1 MFRLYVALILVAE
14 VFFLSTLPFIAPEIP
29 FWMFFAAL
37 PVTLVIAY
45 GIYRARN
52 SASFRMR
59 RLSPDEITGYRPRS
73 APDDGADERK
83 SSPEELSRL
92 IVERTAEIR
101 RTLTESPSE
110 IRIEMCALGYRACVN
125 DMISLTHLTNEELEN
140 AGLLRRLVLR
150 RARKKATDALT
161 ATRQALPQS
170 ALRATHQE
178 QQ

>member
-1 MFRLYVALILVAE
+1 MYRLYVALILVAE
-14 VFFLSTLPFIAPEIP
+14 IFFLAILPFVAPGVPI
-29 FWMFFAAL
+29 WIFFAIL
-37 PVTLVIAY
+37 PLTLVVAY
-45 GIYRARN
+45 AIHRVRN

-59 RLSPDEITGYRPRS
+59 RLSPEEITRYS
-73 APDDGADERK
+73 AARGPSVETGIQN

-110 IRIEMCALGYRACVN
+110 VRIEMCALGYRACVN
-125 DMISLTHLTNEELEN
+125 DMISLTHLSNEELPN
-140 AGLLRRLVLR
+140 AGFLRRLALR

-161 ATRQALPQS
+161 ATREALPQS

>member
-1 MFRLYVALILVAE
+1 MYRLYVALILVAE
-14 VFFLSTLPFIAPEIP
+14 ISFLAVLPFVAPGIP
-29 FWMFFAAL
+29 MWISLAIL
-37 PVTLVIAY
+37 PLTLVAAY
-45 GIYRARN
+45 AIHRIRN
-52 SASFRMR
+52 SAAYRMR
-59 RLSPDEITGYRPRS
+59 RLSPDEITHYDSPSESGVENGEED
-73 APDDGADERK
+73 AT
-83 SSPEELSRL
+83 PEELSRL

-125 DMISLTHLTNEELEN
+125 DMISLTHLSNEEFPN
-140 AGLLRRLVLR
+140 AGFLRRIALL

-161 ATRQALPQS
+161 ATRKALPQS

>member
-1 MFRLYVALILVAE
+1 MYRLYVALILVAE
-14 VFFLSTLPFIAPEIP
+14 VVFLAVLLFVAPGVPVWI
-29 FWMFFAAL
+29 FFAVL
-37 PVTLVIAY
+37 PLTLVAAY
-45 GIYRARN
+45 TIHRVRN
-52 SASFRMR
+52 SASYRLR
-59 RLSPDEITGYRPRS
+59 RLSPDEITRY
-73 APDDGADERK
+73 
-83 SSPEELSRL
+83 SSPSGTSVKAGGEDTTPEELSRL

-125 DMISLTHLTNEELEN
+125 DMISLTHLSNEELPN
-140 AGLLRRLVLR
+140 AGFLRRIALR

-161 ATRQALPQS
+161 ATREALPQS